1 MSAFPAENLS
11 SSTAADTGRIPYPN
25 VENSSATTITQVLDT
40 KTELI
45 DAAIEI
51 TKQLA
56 RLYAITDAS
65 ERVRK
70 ITKYVLFDSQKSADD
85 IEHTNAK
92 GLDAIEHVGIH
103 NKQFSI
109 QSYLYKQ
116 REHVSRV
123 TSADM
128 LGFICKIR
136 SDPQSFDKV
145 GLESIVVG
153 REHIW
158 GIFLRNPDHSFSL
171 QALSVKDDILSK
183 VSAKTPQSR
192 FQWEPENKTM
202 KIITPIDDQ
211 QVEEESEDVPLPS
224 DLQTV
229 VTHLKDM
236 ITRQLKD
243 SDLAKLIVKYILIV
257 FVGGRKFI
265 QNYHQKK
272 ILDAYLTDKNFYY
285 VENRLFT
292 KIVHL
297 VPSDA
302 DELQRLLLMTSGQ
315 LATLQVESQDQLR
328 EDVKLL
334 RLTTLT
340 LKDGFI
346 RKIRSKYYENERD
359 TLDLLTEGVLQ
370 TLGLSGFVNI
380 SSRLKASFNSW
391 WKSFKDDP
399 ETNIDEI
406 FKSDESS
413 AETRAAFKAEWKV
426 LSETKMPPQGAI
438 TTYMQTIIRYFEDA
452 FADFHAGVDT
462 RGDISRNDDW
472 NSKLLKILPI
482 LLRLSSTGIE
492 FQHQQNLKSL
502 TEKYGKFISDK
513 SQSSANSQKG
523 PASTLKPSTSSET
536 PELIIYNLMAL
547 TQALGKFIVGKSH
560 SSKIAV
566 NQLIEGLDILVQA
579 LNS

>member
-1 MSAFPAENLS
+1 MTGAFSAESLPSPTATSGRTVHPNSES
-11 SSTAADTGRIPYPN
+11 SSTDK
-25 VENSSATTITQVLDT
+25 VLEAR
-40 KTELI
+40 TELI

-56 RLYAITDAS
+56 RLYAFTDVS
-65 ERVRK
+65 ERHGK
-70 ITKYVLFDSQKSADD
+70 ITKYVLFDSQKTADD
-85 IEHTNAK
+85 IEHTNAH
-92 GLDAIEHVGIH
+92 GMQAIEHVDVH
-103 NKQFSI
+103 DKQFKI

-116 REHVSRV
+116 REHVSNV
-123 TSADM
+123 TSTDM

-136 SDPQSFDKV
+136 SDPESFEKV
-145 GLESIVVG
+145 GLENIVVG
-153 REHIW
+153 REHVW
-158 GIFLRNPDHSFSL
+158 GIFLRNLDQSFSL
-171 QALSVKDDILSK
+171 QALSVKDDVLSK
-183 VSAKTPQSR
+183 VSTRTPNSR
-192 FQWEPENKTM
+192 FQWEPANKTM
-202 KIITPIDDQ
+202 KIMTPIDDQ
-211 QVEEESEDVPLPS
+211 RVGESEDVPLPS
-224 DLQTV
+224 DLQSV
-229 VTHLKDM
+229 IGHLKDM
-236 ITRQLKD
+236 ITKQLKD

-272 ILDAYLTDKNFYY
+272 ILDTYLTDKNFYY

-297 VPSDA
+297 VPNDA

-346 RKIRSKYYENERD
+346 KKIRSKYYENERD
-359 TLDLLTEGVLQ
+359 TLDLLTEGVLE

-380 SSRLKASFNSW
+380 SSRLKSSFNSW

-399 ETNIDEI
+399 ETNIGDI
-406 FKSDESS
+406 FKADEDS
-413 AETRAAFKAEWKV
+413 AAVRAEFKAQWKV
-426 LSETKMPPQGAI
+426 LSEIKVPPQGSI
-438 TTYMQTIIRYFEDA
+438 TTYIQSIIRYFEDA
-452 FADFHAGVDT
+452 FSEFHAGVDS

-472 NSKLLKILPI
+472 NARLLKILPI
-482 LLRLSSTGIE
+482 LLHFLSTGIE
-492 FQHQQNLKSL
+492 LHHHENLKSL
-502 TEKYGKFISDK
+502 TAKYGKFISDK
-513 SQSSANSQKG
+513 SHSPDNMQERDNLN
-523 PASTLKPSTSSET
+523 TSTSSEIY
-536 PELIIYNLMAL
+536 ELINYNLMAL

-566 NQLIEGLDILVQA
+566 TQLIEGLDILVQA
-579 LNS
+579 VNK